1 MHSKHT
7 QGPTPLTHSE
17 RTHIDT
23 GLKPRQKTTGIAHWK
38 EKGRNTKKKG
48 RKRNPNVSAPR
59 FHTQTRKKEKPVEVD
74 LLGLDLAVL
83 DVDLVTAQDDGNR
96 LAHPHDVPV
105 PVGDVFVCHARCDI
119 EHDDRTVAL
128 DVVACT

>member
-1 MHSKHT
+1 M
-7 QGPTPLTHSE
+7 
-17 RTHIDT
+17 
-23 GLKPRQKTTGIAHWK
+23 KPRHTTTRITTTERK
-38 EKGRNTKKKG
+38 RPECEKKKAEKKKG
-48 RKRNPNVSAPR
+48 RKWNQTCLPASR
-59 FHTQTRKKEKPVEVD
+59 FHTQTRRKKNKPVEVD

-105 PVGDVFVCHARCDI
+105 PVGDVLVCHARCDV

-128 DVVACT
+128 DVIACT

>member
-1 MHSKHT
+1 MR
-7 QGPTPLTHSE
+7 E
-17 RTHIDT
+17 
-23 GLKPRQKTTGIAHWK
+23 
-38 EKGRNTKKKG
+38 KKG
-48 RKRNPNVSAPR
+48 REKKRPEMEPDVSAGIEISYANEE
-59 FHTQTRKKEKPVEVD
+59 KKNKPVEVD

-105 PVGDVFVCHARCDI
+105 PVGDVLVCHARCDV